1 MVAIFDDSSNG
12 DAIVQKT
19 VSADK
24 PDAPD
29 RKKFHKNTIMQY
41 ALQLAKYVF
50 PFITIPYLT
59 RVLGPDAYAVR
70 AYLLAVMGF
79 IMVLLDYGFT
89 TYGTKVIADA
99 KGDHSVE
106 NPFVASIMALRV
118 GLSVIVIPLVVVL
131 TFAIPIMAANPVY
144 VAIAYFSV
152 VMKAFLPDFLFQGRE
167 DTGIVTSRFVV
178 TQIGSIILIFALV
191 HSPQDLLVVPI
202 LEAVSALVALIWSWA
217 TAIRK
222 CGVRYDRPSLAL
234 MKETSR
240 QSTVFFISSAAT
252 TLINAL
258 CTFMIGICITDQAEI
273 AYWSVAMTAVI
284 AVQSLYTPLVMSL
297 YPHMCAKRDFSLMN
311 RLLKIGFPCAV
322 IGSIAFGFLHE
333 PIMWVLGGDEY
344 MSGAYIMIWIAPY
357 FVFSFLGQLFGYPVL
372 AAVNRVA
379 DLTTSTVIAAVFNTV
394 ALLVL
399 AFTGTFT
406 LTTLCITR
414 ICTEAVLAITRIGF
428 VLRWKR
434 RNVQD
439 LDPISSEE

>member
-1 MVAIFDDSSNG
+1 MPES
-12 DAIVQKT
+12 
-19 VSADK
+19 VSVSK
-24 PDAPD
+24 PDVPD
-29 RKKFHKNTIMQY
+29 RKKFRKNTVMQY

-99 KGDHSVE
+99 KEDHDIE

-118 GLSVIVIPLVVVL
+118 GLSVIVIPLVIAL
-131 TFAIPIMAANPVY
+131 TCVIPIMAANPVY
-144 VAIAYFSV
+144 VAIAYASV

-191 HSPQDLLVVPI
+191 HAPEDLLIVPI
-202 LEAVSALVALIWSWA
+202 LEAISALVALVWSWA

-222 CGVRYDRPSLAL
+222 CGVRYIRPSMLL

-240 QSTVFFISSAAT
+240 QSTVFFVSSAAT

-258 CTFMIGICITDQAEI
+258 CTFMIGVCVAEQAQI
-273 AYWSVAMTAVI
+273 AYWSVVMTAVT

-297 YPHMCAKRDFSLMN
+297 YPHMCAERDFSLLT
-311 RLLKIGFPCAV
+311 RLIKIGLPCAV
-322 IGSIAFGFLHE
+322 IGSVAFGLLHD
-333 PIMWVLGGDEY
+333 PVMWVLGGDEY
-344 MSGAYIMIWIAPY
+344 MPGAYAMALIAPY

-372 AAVNRVA
+372 AAVDRVA
-379 DLTTSTVIAAVFNTV
+379 DLTTSTVIAAIFNTV
-394 ALLVL
+394 VLLVL

-406 LTTLCITR
+406 LTSLCITR
-414 ICTEAVLAITRIGF
+414 VCTEAVLAALRIGF
-428 VLRWKR
+428 VFRWKR
-434 RNVQD
+434 QNQENEPV
-439 LDPISSEE
+439 SSA